1 MFLRDG
7 TIIFLHS
14 EEKMKKKK
22 SNWDLHE
29 RRPIDNEI
37 NKFRSFQ
44 QGSSKGPHHK
54 FKNLEMNLFIFSH
67 VAGGKWF

>member
-22 SNWDLHE
+22 VIGILHE
-29 RRPIDNEI
+29 RPIDNEI

-67 VAGGKWF
+67 VAGAKWF